1 VGHRFPQGLKNLESK
16 ISWEAKTSLDINIT
30 IMVLL
35 SAALHPLWNAMI
47 KRDPQPEGAFVGNSA
62 MLVVLAGAHSLI
74 AGHDLLAITKIWHL
88 LAITVTAKL
97 IYTASLVTMLRRG
110 DLSAYYPIARSSP
123 AFIALVSALFLGALY
138 SPSALAGIAMVVAGA
153 FWLQYKRGVRLLD
166 NPTTLMFALLAM
178 VGTGVNSIAD
188 ARAVQVVAPS
198 VIFFWTFVFTLPGFV
213 LTFAVLGGKTVTVP
227 SLFQWVRNPL
237 PYVKIGVLCYISY
250 LLILLVYQADGE
262 VAVVNAV
269 RQASIPFSVILGGM
283 WLKEA
288 DMNQRIMASL
298 LLAAGIVVIVLFR

>member
-1 VGHRFPQGLKNLESK
+1 ME
-16 ISWEAKTSLDINIT
+16 INIT

-62 MLVVLAGAHSLI
+62 MLIILAGAHSLI
-74 AGHDLLAITKIWHL
+74 AEYDLLAITKIWHL
-88 LAITVTAKL
+88 LAITVAAKL
-97 IYTASLVTMLRRG
+97 TYTASLVSMLRRG

-123 AFIALVSALFLGALY
+123 AFIAAVSALFLGVLY
-138 SPSALAGIAMVVAGA
+138 SPAALAGIGLVIVGA

-166 NPTTLMFALLAM
+166 NPVTLMFALLAM
-178 VGTGVNSIAD
+178 AGTGVNSIAD

-213 LTFAVLGGKTVTVP
+213 LTFAVLGGKTVSVP
-227 SLFQWVRNPL
+227 SLFPWVKNPL
-237 PYVKIGVLCYISY
+237 PYVKIGLLCYISY
-250 LLILLVYQADGE
+250 LLILLAYQDGGE
-262 VAVVNAV
+262 VAAVNAV
-269 RQASIPFSVILGGM
+269 RQASIPFSVLLGGM

-288 DMNQRIMASL
+288 DMGQRILASL
-298 LLAAGIVVIVLFR
+298 LLAAGIVVIVLVR

>member
-1 VGHRFPQGLKNLESK
+1 M
-16 ISWEAKTSLDINIT
+16 DIKIT

-62 MLVVLAGAHSLI
+62 ILVVLAGAHSLI

-88 LAITVTAKL
+88 LAITVVAKL

-123 AFIALVSALFLGALY
+123 AFIVLVSALFLGALY
-138 SPSALAGIAMVVAGA
+138 TPSALAGIGMVVAGA
-153 FWLQYKRGVRLLD
+153 FWLQYKRGVRMLD
-166 NPTTLMFALLAM
+166 NPVTLMFALLAM
-178 VGTGVNSIAD
+178 AGTGVNSIAD

-198 VIFFWTFVFTLPGFV
+198 VIFFWTFIFTLPGFI
-213 LTFAVLGGKTVTVP
+213 LTFALLGGQKVSVP
-227 SLFQWVRNPL
+227 SLFPWVRNPL

-250 LLILLVYQADGE
+250 LLILFSYQGGGE
-262 VAVVNAV
+262 VAVVNSV
-269 RQASIPFSVILGGM
+269 RQASIPFSVLLGGM
-283 WLKEA
+283 WLKET
-288 DMNQRIMASL
+288 DMGQRILASL
-298 LLAAGIVVIVLFR
+298 LLAAGIVVMVLVR

>member
-1 VGHRFPQGLKNLESK
+1 MEIK
-16 ISWEAKTSLDINIT
+16 IT

-62 MLVVLAGAHSLI
+62 ILVVLAGAHSLI

-88 LAITVTAKL
+88 LAITVVAKL

-123 AFIALVSALFLGALY
+123 AFIVLVSALFLGALY
-138 SPSALAGIAMVVAGA
+138 TPLVLIGIGMVVAGA
-153 FWLQYKRGVRLLD
+153 FWLQYKRGVRMLD
-166 NPTTLMFALLAM
+166 NPVTLMFALLAM
-178 VGTGVNSIAD
+178 AGTGVNSIAD

-198 VIFFWTFVFTLPGFV
+198 VIFFWTFIFTLPGFI
-213 LTFAVLGGKTVTVP
+213 LTFALLGGKKVSVP
-227 SLFQWVRNPL
+227 SLFPWVRNPL

-250 LLILLVYQADGE
+250 LLILFSYQGGGE
-262 VAVVNAV
+262 VAVVNSV
-269 RQASIPFSVILGGM
+269 RQASIPFSVLLGGM
-283 WLKEA
+283 WLKET
-288 DMNQRIMASL
+288 DMGQRILASL
-298 LLAAGIVVIVLFR
+298 LLAAGIVVIVLVH

>member
-1 VGHRFPQGLKNLESK
+1 MEIK
-16 ISWEAKTSLDINIT
+16 IT

-62 MLVVLAGAHSLI
+62 VLLIFAGAHSLI

-88 LAITVTAKL
+88 LAITVVAKL

-123 AFIALVSALFLGALY
+123 AFIVLVSALFLGVLY
-138 SPSALAGIAMVVAGA
+138 TPLVLAGICMVLAGA
-153 FWLQYKRGVRLLD
+153 FWLQYKRGVRMLD
-166 NPTTLMFALLAM
+166 NPVTLMFALLAM
-178 VGTGVNSIAD
+178 AGTGINSIAD
-188 ARAVQVVAPS
+188 ALAVQVVAPP
-198 VIFFWTFVFTLPGFV
+198 VIFFWTFVFTLPGFI
-213 LTFAVLGGKTVTVP
+213 LTFALLGGEKVSVP
-227 SLFQWVRNPL
+227 SLFPWVRDPV
-237 PYVKIGVLCYISY
+237 PYLKIGVLCYFSY
-250 LLILLVYQADGE
+250 LLILFAYQEGGE
-262 VAVVNAV
+262 VAAVNAV

-288 DMNQRIMASL
+288 DMGQRILASL
-298 LLAAGIVVIVLFR
+298 LLAAGIVVIVLVR

>member
-1 VGHRFPQGLKNLESK
+1 MEIK
-16 ISWEAKTSLDINIT
+16 IT

-62 MLVVLAGAHSLI
+62 ILVVLAGAHSLI

-88 LAITVTAKL
+88 LAITVVAKL

-123 AFIALVSALFLGALY
+123 AFIVLVSALFLGALY
-138 SPSALAGIAMVVAGA
+138 TPLVLAGIGMVVAGA
-153 FWLQYKRGVRLLD
+153 FWLQYKRGVRMLD
-166 NPTTLMFALLAM
+166 NPVTLMFALLAM
-178 VGTGVNSIAD
+178 AGTGVNSIAD

-198 VIFFWTFVFTLPGFV
+198 VIFFWTFIFTLPGFI
-213 LTFAVLGGKTVTVP
+213 LTFALLGGKKVSVP
-227 SLFQWVRNPL
+227 SLFPWVRNPL

-250 LLILLVYQADGE
+250 LLILFSYQGGGE
-262 VAVVNAV
+262 VAVVNSV
-269 RQASIPFSVILGGM
+269 RQASIPFSVLLGGM
-283 WLKEA
+283 WLKET
-288 DMNQRIMASL
+288 DMGQRILASL
-298 LLAAGIVVIVLFR
+298 LLAAGIVVIVLVR